1 MGNAYVEFVKDYQ
14 KKNNIK
20 SYKEAISKASA
31 EWRKKKAEISKDK
44 EKKTDKV
51 KEVKEKQKAQK
62 KVKASKTATAQ
73 EKDQDLLN
81 RIKKRSGA
89 IVIKAN
95 KDLAENKITE
105 AEHDKQI
112 REAVEKAKEK
122 EEKLTDLS
130 SVLSSLKGGAIEQM
144 EVKPI
149 SKTDRTKKLR
159 KYKKLKEEV
168 FKALDEGK
176 RSDSITE
183 FKKLATELKGKSE
196 KNAYARDL
204 KKLERTLGSKKFGKR
219 EEKLKKK
226 SDNLKMVITEQKE
239 PKGVRAKAG
248 VSETAFGKEQ
258 DLLNRVRKKV
268 GAELKAAAKRFN
280 DGKISETEY
289 TRIIDNIKNEV
300 EERERARDAAIKAL
314 PAGRRAEARLLADV
328 RDAVGGDQLPSVAQ
342 ARDTVVPPRR
352 GQTIRARVLP
362 ETAVQLIDRVLGAG
376 DVRELIDALLPASR
390 RGGRIT
396 TAVFDNV
403 FRRLRGLETRFPNDD
418 RVAELRRVMENR
430 RAELN
435 QAITDRTRGASAP
448 QAQAPRAPRA
458 PAIPAPPIREGE
470 PTPERVRTEIE
481 GAIDTYLR
489 QRPAQIGQ
497 RLGNVMGVLN
507 NFVINGDFRIGRN
520 NVAVP
525 PSIRESQMIRQR
537 LVDLVNADLVAVYR
551 EYTPPVGDD
560 EFFRIRRMNDAFKD
574 LDTAI
579 NGGTADLAYRE
590 DKLITG
596 ETAKALKV
604 PEDFLEPIDVSG
616 NRNVEVMSPDGRDI
630 NIILQATPPASPAP
644 VAPSPVR
651 QPPPDPRT
659 ARQRDLVSQQR
670 RTEVEDFMGNVAL
683 GSSRARLGQEKTRD
697 QSVERL
703 PTPEEFAI
711 VQRAGTLEE
720 AQQVAQRLNLPVF
733 FYRRNT
739 YNTQNLDQ
747 LQNRAEVV
755 ETVELQNPDLSTEQ
769 RRQLIDTFL
778 AVEEGRRGDDDD
790 ADDAGGGTAGQG
802 FASMAPQ
809 PELFSKEE
817 MDEMGGGL
825 ITKAMLA
832 YSVIKKIH
840 NKILKFAK
848 HKKVKGVEKADQ
860 LELDLTKQSYEKP
873 DKRRKNVKGF
883 VYQPELSSDELAVYQ
898 NPATKRVVMAHR
910 GSSNLDDLKTDL
922 RLAVG
927 GIRKTKRYD
936 RDIGRL
942 EAVQSA
948 FPNDRIDFTGH
959 SLGGTVAIEMNS
971 LLPKDKSSAVVFN
984 AGHTPFRKLG
994 VKDRDITYYTHKGDI
1009 VSMLGA
1015 NSYKN
1020 VKYIDKDKSN
1030 PVSAHVLSAF
1040 KDEDGK
1046 DFKEPEQNEASSLV
1060 QTEGGGFGKK
1070 DVRKMKK
1077 HIEGIMREADEN
1089 EKIRKIEKMMK
1100 DTDKL
1105 PNSFMKKEML
1115 KLAHQLLNN

>member
-31 EWRKKKAEISKDK
+31 EWRKKKAEISKEK

-51 KEVKEKQKAQK
+51 KEVKTKQKEQK
-62 KVKASKTATAQ
+62 KTKASKTATAQ

-95 KDLAENKITE
+95 KDLADGKITE

-130 SVLSSLKGGAIEQM
+130 SVLASLKGGAIEQM
-144 EVKPI
+144 EVKPM
-149 SKTDRTKKLR
+149 SKADRTKKLR

-176 RSDSITE
+176 RSEKISE
-183 FKKLATELKGKSE
+183 FKSLATELKGKSE

-226 SDNLKMVITEQKE
+226 SDNLQMVIKEQKE

-280 DGKISETEY
+280 EGKISETEY
-289 TRIIDNIKNEV
+289 ARIIDNIKNEV
-300 EERERARDAAIKAL
+300 EERERARDAAIRAL

-342 ARDTVVPPRR
+342 ARDTIVPPRR
-352 GQTIRARVLP
+352 AQATRARVLP
-362 ETAVQLIDRVLGAG
+362 TSAVQLIDRVLGAG

-390 RGGRIT
+390 QGGRMT
-396 TAVFDNV
+396 TAVLNNA
-403 FRRLRGLETRFPNDD
+403 FRRLEGLENRFPNDD
-418 RVAELRRVMENR
+418 RVAELRRVMDNQR
-430 RAELN
+430 GALD

-448 QAQAPRAPRA
+448 QARVPRAPRA
-458 PAIPAPPIREGE
+458 PAIPAPALREGE

-489 QRPAQIGQ
+489 QRPGQIGQ

-507 NFVINGDFRIGRN
+507 NFVINGEFRIGRN

-525 PSIRESQMIRQR
+525 PSIRESQNIRQR
-537 LVDLVNADLVAVYR
+537 LADLVNADLVAVYR

-560 EFFRIRRMNDAFKD
+560 DFFRIRRMNDAYKD

-579 NGGTADLAYRE
+579 NGGTADLAFRE
-590 DKLITG
+590 DRLITG

-616 NRNVEVMSPDGRDI
+616 NRDVEVMNPDGRQV

-644 VAPSPVR
+644 APPTPAR
-651 QPPPDPRT
+651 QPPPDPRP
-659 ARQRDLVSQQR
+659 ARQQRLVSQR
-670 RTEVEDFMGNVAL
+670 RRQEVEDFMGDVAL
-683 GSSRARLGQEKTRD
+683 GSSRARLGQERTRD
-697 QSVERL
+697 QGVERL
-703 PTPEEFAI
+703 PNPEEFAI

-733 FYRRNT
+733 RYRDNT

-747 LQNRAEVV
+747 LRSRGQIV
-755 ETVELQNPDLSTEQ
+755 ETVERQNPDLTTEQ
-769 RRQLIDTFL
+769 RRQLIDAFL
-778 AVEEGRRGDDDD
+778 AVEEGRRGDDDG
-790 ADDAGGGTAGQG
+790 AGGGTAGQG

-809 PELFSKEE
+809 PELFTKEE

-825 ITKAMLA
+825 ISKAKKA
-832 YSVIKKIH
+832 FDIVKKIH
-840 NKILKFAK
+840 NKIVSFAK

-927 GIRKTKRYD
+927 GITKTKRYE
-936 RDIGRL
+936 RDLGRL

-1020 VKYIDKDKSN
+1020 VKYIDSDKSN

-1046 DFKEPEQNEASSLV
+1046 DFKEPEQTEASNLV

-1077 HIEGIMREADEN
+1077 HIEGIMRETDEN
-1089 EKIRKIEKMMK
+1089 DRIRKIEKMMK